1 MRTDDIPTDDPSE
14 KRLDKLKR
22 QYYEIIDVI
31 LSSFTTRF
39 EQEGVK
45 TLSDI
50 EHLLINAAND
60 RKVNDD
66 WEAMP
71 IFNTSFDK
79 EALKNELTNLPTFVK
94 LYNQESSIPI
104 KELTMMSSL
113 CDILNSKQSYKTC
126 LPNIHKLLLLYTTAP
141 LSSATAE
148 RSFSTMRRLKTWLR
162 ASMTANTLTN
172 RMFATIHKERLD
184 AVDTETIAREFILK
198 VPQRIEYFG
207 KSN

>member
-39 EQEGVK
+39 EQAGIK

-71 IFNTSFDK
+71 IFNTSSFDK
-79 EALKNELTNLPTFVK
+79 EALKNE
-94 LYNQESSIPI
+94 
-104 KELTMMSSL
+104 
-113 CDILNSKQSYKTC
+113 
-126 LPNIHKLLLLYTTAP
+126 
-141 LSSATAE
+141 
-148 RSFSTMRRLKTWLR
+148 
-162 ASMTANTLTN
+162 
-172 RMFATIHKERLD
+172 
-184 AVDTETIAREFILK
+184 
-198 VPQRIEYFG
+198 
-207 KSN
+207 